1 MQANQFVNIRQHPRN
16 EEGVQMLRADDV
28 RLIETTNLGYLSFGS
43 IIHCFLKSSDS
54 RSLRFAKDTLSRVR
68 TVIEYILNTNEF
80 MGGQNLHFLATY

>member
-1 MQANQFVNIRQHPRN
+1 MQANQFVNIREHPRN

-54 RSLRFAKDTLSRVR
+54 SSLRLAKSRPDS
-68 TVIEYILNTNEF
+68 I
-80 MGGQNLHFLATY
+80 GHFNARKNMQRSPLK